1 MKNIQGGLRRL
12 ILNDFLVIMGIGFID
27 HNDYLSLWIWTEETE
42 EEYPFCIGLLETK
55 EGGLN
60 QIDI

>member
-1 MKNIQGGLRRL
+1 L

-60 QIDI
+60 QSD